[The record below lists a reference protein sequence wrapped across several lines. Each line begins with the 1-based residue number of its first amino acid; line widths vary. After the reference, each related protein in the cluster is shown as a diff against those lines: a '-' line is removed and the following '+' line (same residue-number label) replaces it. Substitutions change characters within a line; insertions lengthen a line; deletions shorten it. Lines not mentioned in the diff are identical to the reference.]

1 MTEKYPSSPHPEEP
15 ESQEPR
21 ARRDERQTR
30 RVGRAAMRQSG
41 NAERPRAGSSTDSP
55 EAGKP
60 EREHVYDQITN
71 RIIRALEAGTVPW
84 QKPWGA
90 SGGWPRSM
98 TTGKR
103 YQGVN
108 VLMLGMTSEERAYG
122 SQWWGTYRQIEELG
136 GHVLRGQSGKNDAG
150 PTTVLFADTRER
162 EDDEADPQTGEP
174 ARRRYTV
181 ARAFRV
187 FNAAQCEGL
196 PERFYPQPGTD
207 ELLAEPQAVLDGYL
221 AHGGPRLDH
230 VPTDRAYY
238 RPGEDRIVL
247 PLRTQF
253 KSPGHYYETSF
264 HEAVHST
271 GHPSRLNRP
280 GIAEFDHFG
289 SGKYAREELVAQIGS
304 AMLLA
309 ETGIDD
315 DAHIDNSAA
324 YVQSWLR
331 ALKDDRSLVVSAA
344 SQAYK
349 AVELITEPL
358 RSEELPA

>member
-1 MTEKYPSSPHPEEP
+1 MNP
-15 ESQEPR
+15 
-21 ARRDERQTR
+21 A
-30 RVGRAAMRQSG
+30 G
-41 NAERPRAGSSTDSP
+41 NAERPRAASSPGDREGGAS
-55 EAGKP
+55 
-60 EREHVYDQITN
+60 EREHVHDQITN

-90 SGGWPRSM
+90 GGGWPRSM
-98 TTGKR
+98 TTNKR

-108 VLMLGMTSEERAYG
+108 VLVLGMTSEERGY
-122 SQWWGTYRQIEELG
+122 SSPWWGTYRQIQELG
-136 GHVLRGQSGKNDAG
+136 GHVLRGQSAKSDTGS
-150 PTTVLFADTRER
+150 TTVMFAETRER
-162 EDDEADPQTGEP
+162 DEDEADPRTGEP
-174 ARRRYTV
+174 GRRRYTV
-181 ARAFRV
+181 AKAFRV

-196 PERFYPQPGTD
+196 PERFYPQPGTE
-207 ELLAEPQAVLDGYL
+207 ELLAGPQAVLDGYL

-230 VPTDRAYY
+230 VPIDRAYY
-238 RPGEDRIVL
+238 TGENDRIVL

-253 KSPGHYYETSF
+253 KSPGHYYGTSF

-289 SGKYAREELVAQIGS
+289 SGKYAREELVAQIGA

-309 ETGIDD
+309 ETGVDEPGLF
-315 DAHIDNSAA
+315 DNSAA

-331 ALKDDRSLVVSAA
+331 TLKNDRSLVVSAA

-349 AVELITEPL
+349 AVDLITEPL
-358 RSEELPA
+358 RTEELPA

>member
-1 MTEKYPSSPHPEEP
+1 MAEKYPSSPQTP
-15 ESQEPR
+15 ESLEPR

-30 RVGRAAMRQSG
+30 RVGGAAMRQSD
-41 NAERPRAGSSTDSP
+41 NADRPRAGSLAGSRED
-55 EAGKP
+55 GKP

-98 TTGKR
+98 ATGKR

-108 VLMLGMTSEERAYG
+108 VLMLGMTSEERSYG
-122 SQWWGTYRQIEELG
+122 SPWWGTYRQIEELG
-136 GHVLRGQSGKNDAG
+136 GHVIRGQSAKNDAG
-150 PTTVLFADTRER
+150 PTTVVFAETRER

-174 ARRRYTV
+174 ARKRYVV

-196 PERFYPQPGTD
+196 PERFYPQPGTG

-238 RPGEDRIVL
+238 TPSNDRIVL

-253 KSPGHYYETSF
+253 KSPGHYYETGF
-264 HEAVHST
+264 HETVHST

-309 ETGIDD
+309 ETSVDEPGLF
-315 DAHIDNSAA
+315 DNSAA
-324 YVQSWLR
+324 YVRSWLR

-358 RSEELPA
+358 HSGEQSA